1 MPLKLSEL
9 RPTEGSRKKTR
20 RVGRGPGS
28 TRGKTSG
35 KGHKGQRARSG
46 SSLRPGYEGGQTP
59 LYMRTPKKGF
69 NNYCKR
75 VFSVVNIK
83 TLDERFSNDDEVT
96 PEVLKS
102 RGILKNQKD
111 GVKLLGEG
119 KLNKKLK
126 IKVHACS
133 SSAKEKVEAAGG
145 QVEVI

>member
-69 NNYCKR
+69 NNYNKK

-83 TLDERFSNDDEVT
+83 TLEERFADEEQVT

-102 RGILKNQKD
+102 RGIVKNLLD

-119 KLNKKLK
+119 KLSKKLTV
-126 IKVHACS
+126 KVNACS
-133 SSAKEKVEAAGG
+133 NSAKEKVEAAGG